1 MHKCKNV
8 INVTLIG
15 VKVNNYTNMC
25 IFTPICVFFSLTK
38 LCLILGKGELLHQ
51 FSDFWKVF
59 RFLEYI
65 GIIFLPVVTNKM
77 PQFMKGSSSF
87 GDFCGNKEFSD
98 VTLACEDGQLVE
110 AHEVILAGPVPKQ
123 PSTPLGFSWGIFFRP
138 SCRKKGRVFESSTKK
153 FVEQS

>member
-1 MHKCKNV
+1 MFRF
-8 INVTLIG
+8 LEDFQ
-15 VKVNNYTNMC
+15 
-25 IFTPICVFFSLTK
+25 IFGRFSDFWKIFSFLK
-38 LCLILGKGELLHQ
+38 DFQILGK

-110 AHEVILAGPVPKQ
+110 AHEVILAGPSPKTTIH
-123 PSTPLGFSWGIFFRP
+123 TPWFQLGDIL
-138 SCRKKGRVFESSTKK
+138 SSKLQK
-153 FVEQS
+153 EREGF

>member
-1 MHKCKNV
+1 M
-8 INVTLIG
+8 
-15 VKVNNYTNMC
+15 
-25 IFTPICVFFSLTK
+25 
-38 LCLILGKGELLHQ
+38 GK

-110 AHEVILAGPVPKQ
+110 AHKDILAGSQ
-123 PSTPLGFSWGIFFRP
+123 PSTPFGFS
-138 SCRKKGRVFESSTKK
+138 KGFSSFDQVEKIKGGFLEFSTKK
-153 FVEQS
+153 FAEQSYV

>member
-1 MHKCKNV
+1 
-8 INVTLIG
+8 
-15 VKVNNYTNMC
+15 MC

-110 AHEVILAGPVPKQ
+110 AHEVILAGPSPKTTIH
-123 PSTPLGFSWGIFFRP
+123 TPWFQLGDIL
-138 SCRKKGRVFESSTKK
+138 SSKLQK
-153 FVEQS
+153 EREGF

>member
-1 MHKCKNV
+1 MFRF
-8 INVTLIG
+8 LEDFQ
-15 VKVNNYTNMC
+15 
-25 IFTPICVFFSLTK
+25 IFGRFSDFWKIFSFLK
-38 LCLILGKGELLHQ
+38 DFQILGK